1 MIEIIIGTMRPGA
14 FSRKVGNE
22 VFDIYKTLTNDA
34 GSTGSPQVGLIDLR
48 DMPKEAF
55 YPEAF
60 EDRPRA
66 ITEFS
71 DRLLKADGVVIVIPE
86 YNAGVPGVMKHFIDL
101 WKYPETFRRKFSI
114 ISVSSGSF
122 GGIRASGHL
131 GEILLNR
138 GGLVFPKKILMPN
151 IESLFNEKDEMI
163 SEKDKM
169 RLQENA
175 KDFLNFVS
183 K

>member
-22 VFDIYKTLTNDA
+22 VFNIYKSLTND
-34 GSTGSPQVGLIDLR
+34 VGLIDLK
-48 DMPKEAF
+48 DLPKEAF
-55 YPEAF
+55 LPEAYP
-60 EDRPRA
+60 DRPRA

-71 DRLLKADGVVIVIPE
+71 ERLLKADGVVVVIPE

-101 WKYPETFRRKFSI
+101 WKFPETFNRKFTI

-138 GGLVFPKKILMPN
+138 GGLIFPQKILMPN
-151 IESLFNEKDEMI
+151 IESIFNEKDEMI
-163 SEKDKM
+163 SEKDKT
-169 RLQENA
+169 RLHDHSKN
-175 KDFLNFVS
+175 FLNFVS